1 MPYAV
6 RCSVWWS
13 SLLGT
18 GDAMWLLALGRAGD
32 SAVFVL
38 LASVPSFSSGGAPR
52 LDGLTSMTPPL
63 RPSLVSPDPNP
74 SILVGTAPHRQ
85 PEYLTSILAPSSPPL
100 LTRRSVSPLVPGTVV
115 GHLPDLLRTAPDAID
130 SDTNFARKNKAL
142 VDQAAPVAALSLLC
156 DRAPSRDSVPLD
168 QDKF

>member
-1 MPYAV
+1 VYCSCTLASVGRSARAGEEGMPYAV

-85 PEYLTSILAPSSPPL
+85 PEYLTSILGAI
-100 LTRRSVSPLVPGTVV
+100 V
-115 GHLPDLLRTAPDAID
+115 TAPINPPVGEPFGPRHRRRASPRPPSD
-130 SDTNFARKNKAL
+130 S
-142 VDQAAPVAALSLLC
+142 S
-156 DRAPSRDSVPLD
+156 
-168 QDKF
+168 

>member
-1 MPYAV
+1 
-6 RCSVWWS
+6 
-13 SLLGT
+13 
-18 GDAMWLLALGRAGD
+18 MWLLALGRAGD

-85 PEYLTSILAPSSPPL
+85 PEYLTSILGAI
-100 LTRRSVSPLVPGTVV
+100 V
-115 GHLPDLLRTAPDAID
+115 TAPINPPVGEPFGPRHSRRASPRPPSD
-130 SDTNFARKNKAL
+130 S
-142 VDQAAPVAALSLLC
+142 S
-156 DRAPSRDSVPLD
+156 
-168 QDKF
+168 